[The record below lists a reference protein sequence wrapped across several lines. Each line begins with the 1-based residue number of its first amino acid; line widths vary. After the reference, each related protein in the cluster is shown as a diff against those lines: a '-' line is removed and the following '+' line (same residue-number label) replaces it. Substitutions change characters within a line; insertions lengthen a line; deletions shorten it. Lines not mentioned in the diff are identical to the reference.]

1 MKKVIRLNEN
11 DIENL
16 VRKIISEEK
25 KSINEG
31 PLGWIRKKF
40 NQDEEV
46 GLLIIKA
53 LESGD
58 IEDVRYDRGG
68 GVLRKNIYTSN
79 INGHRVESSHYVSLK
94 SGGDYYT
101 IKIDG
106 DQIELSSRTARK
118 IHKLMAQIEAI
129 PTLNKRNKKLG
140 DIKTSLSR
148 YNLPTEERKKIEDTD
163 SIFDQLS

>member
-46 GLLIIKA
+46 GLLLIKA

-58 IEDVRYDRGG
+58 IENVRYSRHG
-68 GVLRKNIYTSN
+68 GVFHEDIYTSN
-79 INGHRVESSHYVSLK
+79 VNGHRVESSHYFSNK
-94 SGGDYYT
+94 SGADFYNV
-101 IKIDG
+101 KID
-106 DQIELSSRTARK
+106 DEPIDLSSRTAKK
-118 IHKLMAQIEAI
+118 IYRLMVQIESI
-129 PTLNKRNKKLG
+129 PTLTKRNEKLG
-140 DIKTSLSR
+140 NIKNSLNR
-148 YNLPTEERKKIEDTD
+148 YNLPDEERKKIEDSSTYFD
-163 SIFDQLS
+163 SLQ

>member
-40 NQDEEV
+40 NQDEEI

-58 IEDVRYDRGG
+58 IEDVSYERVNNVGPANHIYRCDVNGHKVEVR
-68 GVLRKNIYTSN
+68 RNIYIRSN
-79 INGHRVESSHYVSLK
+79 DDYSVKVEGERIQLSNK
-94 SGGDYYT
+94 T
-101 IKIDG
+101 AKKIF
-106 DQIELSSRTARK
+106 R
-118 IHKLMAQIEAI
+118 LMAEIEHV
-129 PTLNKRNKKLG
+129 PTLKKRNERLSN
-140 DIKTSLSR
+140 IKTSLSR
-148 YNLPTEERKKIEDTD
+148 YNLPDEERKQI
-163 SIFDQLS
+163 LP

>member
-1 MKKVIRLNEN
+1 MKKVIRLNES

-58 IEDVRYDRGG
+58 IEDVRHDRVG
-68 GVLRKNIYTSN
+68 GVLREDIYTSN
-79 INGHRVESSHYVSLK
+79 INGHRVESSHYVSLDL
-94 SGGDYYT
+94 SDYYT

-118 IHKLMAQIEAI
+118 IYRLMAQIEAI

-140 DIKTSLSR
+140 DIKTSLGR
-148 YNLPTEERKKIEDTD
+148 YNLPVEERKKIEDTD
-163 SIFDQLS
+163 SIFDSLS